1 MIDKKLNILLSV
13 MSILVVSTLFRN
25 LLSFDSVGVSD
36 NVVLTG
42 MFLILSIGVIVGL
55 KFIIIDDLIPRTFD
69 FFKLITG
76 NKDEDAY
83 RCYSMTLK
91 EFFFYLIVVTA
102 FVFNLKLGGSEYDI
116 APLLPFDF
124 YGFLY
129 NLGLP
134 MMLTHLVL
142 MIVGCL
148 SFFYILS
155 THFQRSEVYDYKTE
169 VLHEINERINLLEDR
184 KEKYTEELFDLKG

>member
-1 MIDKKLNILLSV
+1 MIDKKLNILLSI

-36 NVVLTG
+36 NVVFTG

-55 KFIIIDDLIPRTFD
+55 KFIVIDDLIPRTFD
-69 FFKLITG
+69 FLALITG
-76 NKDEDAY
+76 KKDKDAY

-91 EFFFYLIVVTA
+91 EFFFYLIVVIA
-102 FVFNLKLGGSEYDI
+102 FAFNLKLGGAEYDI

-134 MMLTHLVL
+134 MVLTHLVF

-155 THFQRSEVYDYKTE
+155 THYQRVEVYEYKTE
-169 VLHEINERINLLEDR
+169 VLHDINERINLLEER
-184 KEKYTEELFDLKG
+184 KSKYQNELLDLK